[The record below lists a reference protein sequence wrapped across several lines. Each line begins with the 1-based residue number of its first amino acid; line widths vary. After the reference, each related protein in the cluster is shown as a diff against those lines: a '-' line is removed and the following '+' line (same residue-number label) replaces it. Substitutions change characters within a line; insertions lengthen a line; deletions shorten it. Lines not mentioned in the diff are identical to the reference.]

1 MKQIPGNIY
10 YINNKTYV
18 GHVNDLKTVVYD
30 TSKLLGEKREIV
42 ILNNNSQYQIDKK
55 TMNFLKENGYKI
67 LIEDLETVQKIIEN
81 KKKRV
86 YLFVYDEDLVKTL
99 NSYNKVAMKKIDKKI
114 DYKKYNERLF
124 FKEIEV
130 RKIFKS
136 VKEINEIEVEEIDFA
151 TKSINF
157 SIDLLTYVIK
167 EGNPTDKAI
176 SMFIEKVIVLKDKIC
191 TEQLHDEHARDLMG
205 VISVSNIIGFTSK
218 EVEELKKILETKS
231 YSQIIENQEIIEKYY
246 NEKNFNENR
255 KKIENKKRIIY
266 RSYDRIHFN
275 KKIIYIE

>member
-1 MKQIPGNIY
+1 M
-10 YINNKTYV
+10 
-18 GHVNDLKTVVYD
+18 
-30 TSKLLGEKREIV
+30 
-42 ILNNNSQYQIDKK
+42 
-55 TMNFLKENGYKI
+55 
-67 LIEDLETVQKIIEN
+67 
-81 KKKRV
+81 
-86 YLFVYDEDLVKTL
+86 FVYDEDLVKTL

-246 NEKNFNENR
+246 NEKTLM
-255 KKIENKKRIIY
+255 KIEKKSKIKKELFIDLMIEY
-266 RSYDRIHFN
+266 TLIKKLFTLNDLSIKQMSKEERSNFIEELYDNLTFFIRRVFRTPYSPFEN
-275 KKIIYIE
+275 